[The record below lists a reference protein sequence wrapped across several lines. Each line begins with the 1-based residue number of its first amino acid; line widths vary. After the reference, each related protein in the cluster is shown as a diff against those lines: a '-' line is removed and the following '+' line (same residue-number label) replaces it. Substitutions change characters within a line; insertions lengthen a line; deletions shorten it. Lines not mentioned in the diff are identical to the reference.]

1 MARRAKIISSLQ
13 QLLQKAYILGDH
25 NEREDLTSPSQY
37 RRRSTVNKAI
47 RILVVDDD
55 AQIRS
60 LLCDCLADFG
70 MTTAQAANGA
80 EMHQVL
86 GEGGFDLV
94 VLDLMLPDS
103 DGLNLC
109 REIRATSEIPLIILT
124 ARGEMTDRIVGLEL
138 GADDYVVK
146 PFEPRELVARIQ
158 TILRRVRSQTHG
170 RAKEL
175 EECRF
180 AGWRLHQT
188 GRHLIAADNTVIP
201 LSNAEFRL
209 LNAFLAAPGRVLS
222 REYLMD
228 TARGKSVDA
237 FDRSIDVQISRLRQK
252 LREDIKEPK
261 LIRTI
266 RGEGYMLDV
275 NYR

>member
-1 MARRAKIISSLQ
+1 MATR
-13 QLLQKAYILGDH
+13 
-25 NEREDLTSPSQY
+25 
-37 RRRSTVNKAI
+37 V
-47 RILVVDDD
+47 LVVDDD

-60 LLCDCLADFG
+60 LLCQCLAGFG
-70 MTTAQAANGA
+70 MTCTQAASGE
-80 EMHQVL
+80 EMHAVL
-86 GEGGFDLV
+86 EHNDIDII

-103 DGLNLC
+103 DGLTLC
-109 REIRATSEIPLIILT
+109 RELRSASEIPIIMLT

-158 TILRRVRSQTHG
+158 TILRRTRAQARSAPEPKDE
-170 RAKEL
+170 R
-175 EECRF
+175 RF
-180 AGWRLHQT
+180 AGWRLSLI
-188 GRHLIAADNTVIP
+188 GRHLIAPDNTVIA

-209 LNAFLAAPGRVLS
+209 LNAFLSAPGRVLS

-228 TARGKSVDA
+228 TARGKSIDA

-252 LREDIKEPK
+252 LREDTKEPR
-261 LIRTI
+261 LLRTI

-275 NYR
+275 RARSDIER

>member
-1 MARRAKIISSLQ
+1 
-13 QLLQKAYILGDH
+13 
-25 NEREDLTSPSQY
+25 
-37 RRRSTVNKAI
+37 VNRQIKV
-47 RILVVDDD
+47 LVVDDD

-60 LLCDCLADFG
+60 LLCDCLAEFG
-70 MTTAQAANGA
+70 MSADQAGSGE
-80 EMHQVL
+80 EMHLALADTQY
-86 GEGGFDLV
+86 DLV
-94 VLDLMLPDS
+94 VLDLMLPDN
-103 DGLNLC
+103 DGLVLC

-124 ARGEMTDRIVGLEL
+124 ARGEMTERIVGLEL

-158 TILRRVRSQTHG
+158 TILRRVRAQTAPRQG
-170 RAKEL
+170 TP
-175 EECRF
+175 EEIRF
-180 AGWRLHQT
+180 AGWRLNRT
-188 GRHLIAADNTVIP
+188 GRHLIAADQTVIP

-209 LNAFLAAPGRVLS
+209 LNAFIAAPGRVLS

-228 TARGKSVDA
+228 AARGKSVDA

-275 NYR
+275 ENRDNR

>member
-1 MARRAKIISSLQ
+1 MSA
-13 QLLQKAYILGDH
+13 GH
-25 NEREDLTSPSQY
+25 TSPPQH
-37 RRRSTVNKAI
+37 RRQDAVNKAI

-55 AQIRS
+55 SQIRS

-70 MTTAQAANGA
+70 MTTAQAGTGA
-80 EMHQVL
+80 EMHLAL

-94 VLDLMLPDS
+94 VLDLMLPDD

-138 GADDYVVK
+138 GADDYIVK

-158 TILRRVRSQTHG
+158 TILRRVRAQTQG
-170 RAKEL
+170 RTRAQ
-175 EECRF
+175 EESRF
-180 AGWRLHQT
+180 AGWRLHQI

-228 TARGKSVDA
+228 TARGKSIDT

-252 LREDIKEPK
+252 LREDIKEPR

-275 NYR
+275 GHR